1 MTPEEKENFYD
12 TEIAPK
18 LLEIGR
24 LCVKNKL
31 SIVCAVE
38 WDHENRS
45 YGSTICLQKGASLP
59 MTMASIT
66 LKKGSNI
73 QSGIKVTTEE

>member
-24 LCVKNKL
+24 LCIKNKL

-38 WDHENRS
+38 WDPENRS
-45 YGSTICLQKGASLP
+45 YGSTNCLQKDASLP
-59 MTMASIT
+59 MRTAVMT
-66 LKKGSNI
+66 LKTGSNI
-73 QSGIKVTTEE
+73 QSGIKVTAEE